1 MSEPLTL
8 DQAGVLEVLPHRE
21 PFLFVHGVS
30 ELVPGQSA
38 RGFVTVPADHP
49 YTFGQPQVPAGLVIE
64 AMAQLGGIAVLYER
78 RSENLVALFRLVADF
93 AIVRTVAF
101 GRRLDLRAGVG
112 RLRGPFAEVK
122 ASASAGGEPVA
133 FATLAFALPQGGRR

>member
-30 ELVPGQSA
+30 DLAPGQRA
-38 RGFVTVPADHP
+38 RGFVSVPADHP
-49 YTFGQPQVPAGLVIE
+49 YTFGQPHVPAGLLIE

-78 RSENLVALFRLVADF
+78 RDEDIVALFRSVADF
-93 AIVRTVAF
+93 SMERTVDF
-101 GRRLDLRAGVG
+101 GEANRSLRRGGTHPGTVRRGEDVGEHRRRAG
-112 RLRGPFAEVK
+112 RLRHPRLRA
-122 ASASAGGEPVA
+122 AGE
-133 FATLAFALPQGGRR
+133 